1 MSMLLSN
8 GEEGRTTREDPLRP
22 LSHVNNIWLITI
34 ETNILL
40 EEQLLDMVQRAKSSP
55 ESATVIALEMC
66 VGQETRTLLTC
77 VEGSIWKEGSGI
89 VDRPGVAA

>member
-8 GEEGRTTREDPLRP
+8 GEEGRTTREDPLKP

-40 EEQLLDMVQRAKSSP
+40 EEQLLDMVR
-55 ESATVIALEMC
+55 
-66 VGQETRTLLTC
+66 
-77 VEGSIWKEGSGI
+77 EGNI
-89 VDRPGVAA
+89 